1 MRVVFVI
8 GTIVTGGLGLLV
20 YIALLILMPLPGR
33 PVPFAA
39 SAPAGGE
46 PVSGAPTTPDDPALT
61 ERRRSS
67 IGYFLI
73 VIGALFLIA
82 ESGAFRLVRFDFI
95 WPLVLIAL
103 GVLLLAQRVR
113 R

>member
-1 MRVVFVI
+1 M
-8 GTIVTGGLGLLV
+8 
-20 YIALLILMPLPGR
+20 
-33 PVPFAA
+33 
-39 SAPAGGE
+39 SA
-46 PVSGAPTTPDDPALT
+46 APTTPDDPALT

-82 ESGAFRLVRFDFI
+82 ESGAFRLVRWDFM